1 VWKRRGDEEGTEKN
15 KRPEIKTKE
24 EEKKKRRNGGE

>member
-1 VWKRRGDEEGTEKN
+1 VMKKELRKN